1 MGEYEKNLSEL
12 ALRVMEFSESHP
24 EKILGP
30 HPIGA
35 GSYIVRAYLPR
46 AKEAWIE
53 DNLGKIIGKMENTIN
68 DPLFECTLDYEYV
81 SQPYLICF
89 RDSTGY
95 LERRYD
101 PYFFKPKTGDFEIY
115 LFKKGELQE
124 AWETF
129 GAHMES
135 RDGIEGTR
143 FTAWAPNASS
153 ISVIGNF
160 NHWIHGAHPMTNL
173 KDSGVWEIFI
183 PGVHEG
189 EVYKY
194 AIRSSLDSLV
204 REKTDPFAFR
214 TELRPNTG
222 SIVTTLEYR
231 WKHKSIRKRT
241 AKDGKYSSPMS
252 VYEVHAGSWRKSSDG
267 SRIFPDFRELAEK
280 LIPYVKEM
288 GFTHI
293 EFLPLMEHPFDGS
306 WGYQTVNYYSPT
318 SRYGKP
324 EDLMFFIDM
333 CHKEGIGV
341 ILDWVPAHFPD
352 DDYGLSL
359 FDGTHLFDHADP
371 RLGFHPDWGTR
382 IFNYARNEVRNFLIS
397 SALFWLEKY
406 HADGIRI
413 DAVSSMLYL
422 DYSRKEGEWI
432 PNRYGGRENLDAIE
446 FIKNLND
453 TIHRRTP
460 DSITVAEESTAWGGV
475 TRPTSEGGLG
485 FDFKWNMG
493 WMHDTLYYFSK
504 DPIYRKY
511 EHGILPFTIWYAFSE
526 RYILPFSHDEVV
538 HMKGSLLNKM
548 PGDRWQKFANLRACI
563 GFMFASPGKK
573 LLFMGSEIGQE
584 TEWSESSELQWG
596 ALSDSFNANLKS
608 MVRDLNHLYIHES
621 ALHELDTE
629 PSGFRWIDFNDS
641 SQSVISFIR
650 MDKTGKSLIFVF
662 NLTPIPRHN
671 YSIGVPDAGQY
682 EEIFNTDSSEYGG
695 SNVRNENAL
704 GTKEQPMH
712 GMNCSIEITLP
723 PLSMII
729 LRRIVR

>member
-12 ALRVMEFSESHP
+12 ALRVIEFNESHP
-24 EKILGP
+24 EKLLGP
-30 HPIGA
+30 HPVGS
-35 GSYIVRAYLPR
+35 GSYIIRSYLPR

-53 DNLGKIIGKMENTIN
+53 NADGKIVRKMESTIN
-68 DPLFECTLDYEYV
+68 DPLFECTVDYEDA
-81 SQPYLICF
+81 SSPYLLCF
-89 RDSTGY
+89 SDSSGY
-95 LERRYD
+95 VERRYD
-101 PYFFKPKTGDFEIY
+101 PYFFKAKTGDFEIY

-124 AWETF
+124 AYNTF
-129 GAHMES
+129 GAHKES
-135 RDGIEGTR
+135 RNGIEGTR
-143 FTAWAPNASS
+143 FTVWAPNAVSV
-153 ISVIGNF
+153 SVIGNF
-160 NHWIHGAHPMTNL
+160 NHWMHGAHPMTNI
-173 KDSGVWEIFI
+173 KDSGVWEIFV
-183 PGVHEG
+183 PGVREG

-194 AIRSSLDSLV
+194 AIKSSLDFSV

-222 SIVTTLEYR
+222 SIVTTLDYK
-231 WKHKSIRKRT
+231 WKNKKISTKKT
-241 AKDGKYSSPMS
+241 NDGKYSVPISI
-252 VYEVHAGSWRKSSDG
+252 YEVHAGSWRKSSDS
-267 SRIFPDFRELAEK
+267 SRIFPDFRELADT

-324 EDLMFFIDM
+324 EDLMFFIDR
-333 CHKEGIGV
+333 CHQEGLGV

-397 SALFWLEKY
+397 SAIFWLEKY

-446 FIKNLND
+446 FLKNLND
-453 TIHRRTP
+453 VIHTRDPDAITI
-460 DSITVAEESTAWGGV
+460 AEESTAWGGV
-475 TRPTSEGGLG
+475 SKPTSEGGLG

-526 RYILPFSHDEVV
+526 HYILPFSHDEVV

-548 PGDRWQKFANLRACI
+548 PGDQWQKFANLRACI
-563 GFMFASPGKK
+563 GFMYASPGKK
-573 LLFMGSEIGQE
+573 LLFMGSELGQE
-584 TEWSESSELQWG
+584 HEWSESQELQWNS
-596 ALSDSFNANLKS
+596 LSNAFNSDLKR
-608 MVRDLNHLYIHES
+608 MVSDLNSLYIKES
-621 ALHELDTE
+621 SMHELDND

-641 SQSVISFIR
+641 SQSVLSFIR
-650 MDKTGKSLIFVF
+650 LDRKGNGLIFVF
-662 NLTPIPRHN
+662 NLTPIPR
-671 YSIGVPDAGQY
+671 YKYAIGVPDTGYY

-695 SNVRNENAL
+695 SNVRNKHAAVATEH
-704 GTKEQPMH
+704 PMH
-712 GMNCSIEITLP
+712 GMEHSIEITLP

-729 LRRIVR
+729 LRRKLR